1 MAIVN
6 HSEVLKL
13 NQLITELNN
22 LSEMP
27 DYRRFRECVLLRM
40 NEIQL
45 HEPSRFI
52 TDVSFSICRYFIN
65 FALQRNETCYDI

>member
-27 DYRRFRECVLLRM
+27 DQERFRECVLLRM

-52 TDVSFSICRYFIN
+52 QNISFSICRYFM
-65 FALQRNETCYDI
+65 FFQRNEPCYGI